1 MWRIGK
7 RSCFGAAALAA
18 VALVLLLGR
27 AAAAAGDGGEIAWGT
42 VPSPNGGYGPNELR
56 DVAALSAT
64 DVWAVGSF
72 GEFIAPEAQ
81 IQHWDGTAW
90 TLSQLPVNLPRGELL
105 GIDAAAADDVWAVG
119 GAASNGDSFIL
130 HWNGSA
136 WSQVAHPIPYT
147 YQRLYAV
154 DALSANDVWAVGEY
168 SQNGG
173 VAHPLTMHWDGA
185 AWSIVDSPSSPGY
198 DQLNG
203 VAAIAAN
210 DVWAV
215 GDSDGRT
222 LILHW
227 NGSLW
232 RRVYSP
238 SPGDNGKLTAV
249 SAVDG
254 NNVWAVGESSSGLLA
269 LRYDGNRWRRTV
281 LSTPAGI
288 LHDLNDVTAV
298 SSSEVWAVGFYSYG
312 PGWQTLVMR
321 WNGSG
326 WSLSP
331 SPSPDPTLNVFYGVD
346 AVDGQAWAVG
356 RGGGTLVEQW
366 DGDAWSVVPSANG
379 GTGSNELLAIAAVHS
394 ADIWAVGNV
403 EGDSL
408 TMHWDGAAWTIVPSP
423 NLEYGIPLQGV
434 AAIASDDVWAV
445 GTHGNNLQFSTITMH
460 WDGAAWSVVPSPNP
474 GGDLIDELHDVDG
487 AATDDVW
494 AVGEYWDAN
503 LYPRPMILHWDGSAW
518 SIASHNCDPSTPL
531 LGLSVLAADD
541 IWAVGDSSIC
551 HYDGVSWQE
560 VPSPQPQFN
569 EIGYPLHDVDGI
581 PGGNA
586 WAVGAR
592 IIDQGKYVV
601 FNALVEVWNGSQ
613 WAAIYNVPGTLLY
626 GVEALAANDVWA
638 VGTNSVGTLILHWN
652 GAAWESVPSPD
663 PENGGAVNGIDVDS
677 DGVLWGAGSFYN
689 DDYDLRTLILQ
700 APSTT
705 QGSVVGDTNVAFATV
720 TWIGAVTGT
729 TTTDSFGEYGV
740 AGLPA
745 GSYTFIVSI
754 AGCEPAI
761 AQVNVIA
768 GTTVTRNFSMNC

>member
-1 MWRIGK
+1 MWKIGK
-7 RSCFGAAALAA
+7 QSRSWAAALA
-18 VALVLLLGR
+18 VATMVLVFGR
-27 AAAAAGDGGEIAWGT
+27 AEAAGGDSAIAWGT

-72 GEFIAPEAQ
+72 GEFISPEAQ

-90 TLSQLPVNLPRGELL
+90 TLSQLPINLPRGELL
-105 GIDAAAADDVWAVG
+105 GIDAVAADDVWAVG

-136 WSQVAHPIPYT
+136 WSQIAHPKPYT

-154 DALSANDVWAVGEY
+154 DALAADDVWAVGEY
-168 SQNGG
+168 SQSGG
-173 VAHPLTMHWDGA
+173 VSHTLTMHWDGT
-185 AWSIVDSPSSPGY
+185 AWSIVDSPSSPAY

-203 VAAIAAN
+203 VTAIAAD

-222 LILHW
+222 LTLHW
-227 NGSLW
+227 NGNLW
-232 RRVYSP
+232 HRVFSP
-238 SPGDNGKLTAV
+238 SPGSSGELTAV
-249 SAVDG
+249 SAIASD
-254 NNVWAVGESSSGLLA
+254 NVWAVGESNSGLLA
-269 LRYDGNRWRRTV
+269 LHWNGSRWRRTAM
-281 LSTPAGI
+281 STPAGI

-312 PGWQTLVMR
+312 PKWQTFIMR
-321 WNGSG
+321 WNGTG

-331 SPSPDPTLNVFYGVD
+331 TPSPDPTINVLYGVD
-346 AVDGQAWAVG
+346 AVDGQVWAVG
-356 RGGGTLVEQW
+356 QGGGTLVEQW
-366 DGDAWSVVPSANG
+366 DGSAWSIVPSANG
-379 GTGSNELLAIAAVHS
+379 GTGSNELLAISAVHS
-394 ADIWAVGNV
+394 ADIWAVGSV

-408 TMHWDGAAWTIVPSP
+408 TMHWDGAAWSIVPSP

-434 AAIASDDVWAV
+434 AAIASNDVWAV

-460 WDGAAWSVVPSPNP
+460 WNGADWAIVPSPNP
-474 GGDLIDELHDVDG
+474 GGDLIDELYDVDG

-503 LYPRPMILHWDGSAW
+503 LIPRPMILHWDGSAW
-518 SIASHNCDPSTPL
+518 SVASHSCDPSTPL

-551 HYDGVSWQE
+551 HYDGLSWQE

-581 PGGNA
+581 AGDDA

-592 IIDQGKYVV
+592 IIDQGKYLV
-601 FNALVEVWNGSQ
+601 FNALVEHWNGAQ
-613 WAAIYNVPGTLLY
+613 WTAIYNVPGTLLY
-626 GVEALAANDVWA
+626 GIEVLADNDVWA
-638 VGTNSVGTLILHWN
+638 VGTNSVGTLILHWD
-652 GAAWESVPSPD
+652 GATWEMVPSPD
-663 PENGGAVNGIDVDS
+663 PENGGTVNGIDVDS
-677 DGVLWGAGSFYN
+677 DGVLWAAGSFYN
-689 DDYDLRTLILQ
+689 DDYDLRSLILQ
-700 APSTT
+700 APSVT

-729 TTTDSFGEYGV
+729 TTTNSFGEYGV

-745 GSYTFIVSI
+745 GGYTFIVSVG
-754 AGCEPAI
+754 GCEPAI
-761 AQVNVIA
+761 AQVEVIA
-768 GTTVTRNFSMNC
+768 GTTITRNFSLSC